1 MQAQAQRYF
10 DLGGSTT
17 SEGWAFLTDLNQT
30 FVARNLSLG
39 VSAQFVIGDQVDRP
53 VHLVTVVGIFEQ
65 HGRDNV

>member
-10 DLGGSTT
+10 DLGGSMT

-39 VSAQFVIGDQVDRP
+39 GSADLLILTIYEALLEGT
-53 VHLVTVVGIFEQ
+53 LTAE
-65 HGRDNV
+65 